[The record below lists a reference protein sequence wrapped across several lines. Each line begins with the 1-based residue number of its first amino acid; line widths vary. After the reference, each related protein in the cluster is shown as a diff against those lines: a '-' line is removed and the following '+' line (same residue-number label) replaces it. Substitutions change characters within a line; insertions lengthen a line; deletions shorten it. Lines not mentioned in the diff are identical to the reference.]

1 MNPTKG
7 ADSADFGTKFLVLV
21 QPSDKLLVTDVFIL
35 PHEQTKAAFTAL
47 QVT

>member
-21 QPSDKLLVTDVFIL
+21 QPSDKLLVTEVTNKQRQHSL
-35 PHEQTKAAFTAL
+35 PYR
-47 QVT
+47 